1 MAEPWPSH
9 GRAMAEPWPS
19 HGRAVAKPWLCV
31 AEPWRGRGQTMAW
44 PWPLSIHG
52 GRDSGRLDFSV
63 RTWPAEAATAADQT
77 GGLGEGS
84 PQQKPDLTLTCM
96 KGHVLGSAL
105 SLDPDF

>member
-1 MAEPWPSH
+1 MLLSQCRAVAEPWPTQ
-9 GRAMAEPWPS
+9 ALP
-19 HGRAVAKPWLCV
+19 
-31 AEPWRGRGQTMAW
+31 
-44 PWPLSIHG
+44 IHG

-77 GGLGEGS
+77 WGLGGGA

-105 SLDPDF
+105 SHDPEVRAVFDVFA

>member
-1 MAEPWPSH
+1 
-9 GRAMAEPWPS
+9 
-19 HGRAVAKPWLCV
+19 
-31 AEPWRGRGQTMAW
+31 MAW
-44 PWPLSIHG
+44 PWPPQVLPIHG

-77 GGLGEGS
+77 GGLGGGA

-105 SLDPDF
+105 SHDPGCPDFPHLNALRSRRYCCTLGLLQKQRPSH